1 MYYNKEHKKIVKDRG
16 YKYIGSYKVDEITI
30 DSKNKNK
37 KYYYIRVKCLYCG
50 KEYDTGLIHFKNGTN
65 CTNCCNSYENS
76 FAYYIQ
82 QELKELGLKY
92 IKEETKEIL

>member
-1 MYYNKEHKKIVKDRG
+1 MYYDKKHEEERK
-16 YKYIGSYKVDEITI
+16 
-30 DSKNKNK
+30 
-37 KYYYIRVKCLYCG
+37 
-50 KEYDTGLIHFKNGTN
+50 